1 MDAILK
7 GHAGTVES
15 LLGLGVDIETKDKD
29 GYTALSQAA
38 NKGQSET
45 VEVFLNRGA
54 ENRCKN

>member
-7 GHAGTVES
+7 SHTGTVES
-15 LLGLGVDIETKDKD
+15 LLGRGVDIEVKDKD
-29 GYTALSQAA
+29 GYTALIQAA

-45 VEVFLNRGA
+45 VEVFLNCGA